1 VPIPLRLSFP
11 HDRDFDVTGLGQNS
25 VDLVARVSTFP
36 APNSKQRLQ
45 GLVWLPGG
53 QVASA
58 LVCCARLGWRT
69 RYIGR
74 FGSDELGQVG
84 RDSLTAEGV
93 DLSASSVIEGVRTR
107 AAIVLVHEVTGERTV
122 LWDRDPR
129 LALRPSDVPGHVLAR
144 TRIVLVDAE
153 DVQASIH
160 AARIARASGA
170 VTVVDVEAVEPG
182 VEELLAAIDVIIV
195 SEGFP
200 EQLTGMADTSAALKE
215 LVRRFKPAVACV
227 TLGARGCLGC
237 TDAGEVAAPAFPI
250 DCVDSTGAGDA
261 FRGGFISALLEAKG
275 DTTLDDVLRR
285 ANAVAAL
292 ACRRAGARDGLPRRD
307 EVARLLQEA
316 SGPVVH

>member
-1 VPIPLRLSFP
+1 MPIPLRLSIP
-11 HDRDFDVTGLGQNS
+11 PDRDFDVTGLGQNS

-36 APNSKQRLQ
+36 APNTKQRLQ

-58 LVCCARLGWRT
+58 LVSCARLGWRT

-93 DLSASSVIEGVRTR
+93 DLGTSSVIEGARTR
-107 AAIVLVHEVTGERTV
+107 SAIVLVDEVTGERTV

-129 LALRPSDVPGHVLAR
+129 LVLQPDDVPEHAFAR
-144 TRIVLVDAE
+144 TRVALVDAE
-153 DVQASIH
+153 DVQASIR
-160 AARIARASGA
+160 AATIARASRA

-182 VEELLAAIDVIIV
+182 VEELLRAIDVIIV

-200 EQLTGMADTSAALKE
+200 ERLTGMPSTSVALKE
-215 LVRRFKPAVACV
+215 LVRRFRPAVACV
-227 TLGARGCLGC
+227 TLGARGCLAC
-237 TDAGEVAAPAFPI
+237 TDDGEVAAAAYAI

-261 FRGGFISALLEAKG
+261 FRGGFISALLAANG
-275 DTTLDDVLRR
+275 VTTLEDVLRQ

-292 ACRRAGARDGLPRRD
+292 ACRRPGARDGLPRPE
-307 EVARLLQEA
+307 EVTRMLQEA
-316 SGPVVH
+316 SRPVVH

>member
-1 VPIPLRLSFP
+1 MPIPLRLSIP

-36 APNSKQRLQ
+36 APNTKQRLQ

-58 LVCCARLGWRT
+58 LVSCARLGWRT

-74 FGSDELGQVG
+74 FGSDELGQLG

-93 DLSASSVIEGVRTR
+93 DLGTSSVIEGARTR
-107 AAIVLVHEVTGERTV
+107 SAIVLVDEVSGERTV

-129 LALRPSDVPGHVLAR
+129 LVLQPVDVPERAFAR
-144 TRIVLVDAE
+144 TRVALVDAE
-153 DVQASIH
+153 DVQASIR
-160 AARIARASGA
+160 AATIARASGA

-182 VEELLAAIDVIIV
+182 VEELLRAIDVIIV

-200 EQLTGMADTSAALKE
+200 ERLTGMAGTSVALKE
-215 LVRRFKPAVACV
+215 LVRRFRPAVACV

-237 TDAGEVAAPAFPI
+237 TDDGEVAAPAYAI

-261 FRGGFISALLEAKG
+261 FRGGFISALLEANG
-275 DTTLDDVLRR
+275 LTTLEDVLKQ

-292 ACRRAGARDGLPRRD
+292 ACRRPGARDGLPRRE
-307 EVARLLQEA
+307 EVTRMLREA
-316 SGPVVH
+316 SRAVVH

>member
-1 VPIPLRLSFP
+1 MPIPLRLSIP

-36 APNSKQRLQ
+36 APNTKQRLQ

-58 LVCCARLGWRT
+58 LVSCARLGWRT

-93 DLSASSVIEGVRTR
+93 DLGTSSVIEGARTR
-107 AAIVLVHEVTGERTV
+107 SAIVLVDEVSGERTV

-129 LALRPSDVPGHVLAR
+129 LVLQPVDVPEHAFAR
-144 TRIVLVDAE
+144 TRVALVDAE
-153 DVQASIH
+153 DVQASIR
-160 AARIARASGA
+160 AATIARASGA

-182 VEELLAAIDVIIV
+182 VEELLRAIDVIIV

-200 EQLTGMADTSAALKE
+200 ERLTGMAGTSVALKE
-215 LVRRFKPAVACV
+215 LVRRFRPAVACV

-237 TDAGEVAAPAFPI
+237 TDDGEVAAPAYAI

-261 FRGGFISALLEAKG
+261 FRGGFISALLEANG
-275 DTTLDDVLRR
+275 LTTLEDVLKQ

-292 ACRRAGARDGLPRRD
+292 ACRRPGARDGLPRRE
-307 EVARLLQEA
+307 EVTRMLREA
-316 SGPVVH
+316 SRAVVH

>member
-1 VPIPLRLSFP
+1 MPIPLRLSIP

-36 APNSKQRLQ
+36 APNTKQRLQ

-58 LVCCARLGWRT
+58 LVSCARLGWRT

-93 DLSASSVIEGVRTR
+93 DLGTSSVIEGARTR
-107 AAIVLVHEVTGERTV
+107 SAIVLVDEVSGERTV

-129 LALRPSDVPGHVLAR
+129 LVLQPVDVPERAFAR
-144 TRIVLVDAE
+144 TRVALVDAE
-153 DVQASIH
+153 DVQASIR
-160 AARIARASGA
+160 AATIARASGA

-182 VEELLAAIDVIIV
+182 VEELLRAIDVIIV

-200 EQLTGMADTSAALKE
+200 ERLTGMAGTSVALKE
-215 LVRRFKPAVACV
+215 LVRRFRPAVACV

-237 TDAGEVAAPAFPI
+237 TDDGEVAAPAYAI

-261 FRGGFISALLEAKG
+261 FRGGFISALLEANG
-275 DTTLDDVLRR
+275 LTTLEDVLKQ

-292 ACRRAGARDGLPRRD
+292 ACRRPGARDGLPRRE
-307 EVARLLQEA
+307 EVTRMLREA
-316 SGPVVH
+316 SRAVVH